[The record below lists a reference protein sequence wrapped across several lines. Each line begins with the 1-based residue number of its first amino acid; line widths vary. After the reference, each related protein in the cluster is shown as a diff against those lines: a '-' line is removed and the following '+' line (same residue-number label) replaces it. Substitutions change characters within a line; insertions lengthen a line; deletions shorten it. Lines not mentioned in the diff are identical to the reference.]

1 GGSAEELR
9 RVLEEAARRFA
20 NPAGVPT
27 LPSEAESAEALAKT
41 RAATLEAVDQM
52 PDFVVKQLV
61 TRSHALG
68 MTQNWTV
75 EDRLVVGVSYRVRE
89 GEQYRLLAV
98 NGKSNA
104 YDIPAG
110 FAFTGATVAVDY
122 DWVTIAGQGDYL
134 LPSRSVIV
142 MTLAERGQLA
152 QFRNDIRFRNYQKF
166 GTELKIIEDDIIDED
181 VSPEKPKKP

>member
-1 GGSAEELR
+1 MKALFDEESKTEFKPLDTDTLR
-9 RVLEEAARRFA
+9 GRRTIVYEYDIKKANSKWLLDHGDSSTIAAHRGKVWVDREKFRVLR
-20 NPAGVPT
+20 
-27 LPSEAESAEALAKT
+27 
-41 RAATLEAVDQM
+41 
-52 PDFVVKQLV
+52 
-61 TRSHALG
+61 
-68 MTQNWTV
+68 V
-75 EDRLVVGVSYRVRE
+75 E
-89 GEQYRLLAV
+89 
-98 NGKSNA
+98 SNA

-181 VSPEKPKKP
+181 VPPEKPKKP